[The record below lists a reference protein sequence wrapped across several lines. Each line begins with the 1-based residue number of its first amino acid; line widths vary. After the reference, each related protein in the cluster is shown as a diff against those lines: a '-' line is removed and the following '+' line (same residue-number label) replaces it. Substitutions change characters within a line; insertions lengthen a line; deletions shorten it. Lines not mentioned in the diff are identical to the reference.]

1 VRILAT
7 ITTLVFSIV
16 LFLPALPATADTVS
30 LLSTPLQSATARV
43 EMILG
48 AREEIIAEYF
58 IVGDDPFSLTSLTL
72 LRDAA
77 RRGVTVKLIIDA
89 QWNKMPKAVTAHL
102 IKEGVE
108 LRIYHPFRPG
118 RPGWFT
124 RRLHD
129 KLLVV
134 DGRKMIT
141 GGRNIESPYFGLGR
155 QVGRRNYVDCDI
167 QVDGALAVVA
177 RDYFN
182 SMWESR
188 EVRHSKA
195 RRHDRGLEMA
205 EALLDA
211 YEDWLEIQV
220 ASALLAS
227 AAAGP
232 AILFP
237 PERVEV
243 ADDDIR
249 FLHDPVAAGI
259 R

>member
-1 VRILAT
+1 MRIRAT
-7 ITTLVFSIV
+7 ITILVFSIV
-16 LFLPALPATADTVS
+16 LFLPAFPATADTVR

-43 EMILG
+43 DMILG
-48 AREEIIAEYF
+48 ARDEIIAEYF

-77 RRGVTVKLIIDA
+77 RRGITVKLIIDA

-134 DGRKMIT
+134 D
-141 GGRNIESPYFGLGR
+141 
-155 QVGRRNYVDCDI
+155 
-167 QVDGALAVVA
+167 
-177 RDYFN
+177 
-182 SMWESR
+182 
-188 EVRHSKA
+188 
-195 RRHDRGLEMA
+195 DRGLEMA

-211 YEDWLEIQV
+211 YEDWLDIQV
-220 ASALLAS
+220 ASALVAS

-232 AILFP
+232 AILMS
-237 PERVEV
+237 PELVEV
-243 ADDDIR
+243 
-249 FLHDPVAAGI
+249 GGG
-259 R
+259 